1 MYVCV
6 NCSIFS
12 DSLQPHGLSPDRIL
26 CPWNSPDK
34 NIGVGCHSLLQV
46 IFPSQGLNPGLP
58 HCRQILYYL
67 SHQESPCVYIVV
79 YIYICVCIYIYMCVC
94 VQIYIYNDVFI
105 YVKQDPVNRF
115 CVTVPNTFPRNILIQ
130 NSLNEKIRYTRE
142 TLL

>member
-1 MYVCV
+1 M
-6 NCSIFS
+6 
-12 DSLQPHGLSPDRIL
+12 
-26 CPWNSPDK
+26 
-34 NIGVGCHSLLQV
+34 
-46 IFPSQGLNPGLP
+46 
-58 HCRQILYYL
+58 
-67 SHQESPCVYIVV
+67 YIVV

-94 VQIYIYNDVFI
+94 MCANIYIYNDVFI